1 MNINKN
7 IEYIMQTRSY
17 KKSKLI
23 RLGPYLQTE
32 IIYEYSVLHD
42 ID

>member
-7 IEYIMQTRSY
+7 MKTRSY

-23 RLGPYLQTE
+23 RLRPYLQIE
-32 IIYEYSVLHD
+32 IIGVQC
-42 ID
+42 ICIT